1 VEEAE
6 RLADQLKGR
15 GIRVVFAESCTGGLV
30 SALMAQIP
38 GISDFLCGSAVTYRN
53 DTKARWL
60 GVPEDMLLDPGPVSA
75 AVARAMAEAVLRQTP
90 EAAVAAS
97 VTGHL
102 GPNAPAEQDGLIWIG
117 VAQRAGP
124 GGQITTATLSHRL
137 PKSESR
143 HQRQQSAARHVLRD
157 TAEVLESR

>member
-1 VEEAE
+1 VNEAE
-6 RLADQLKGR
+6 RLADQLKEGKSK
-15 GIRVVFAESCTGGLV
+15 IVFAESCTGGLV
-30 SALMAQIP
+30 SAVMARIP

-60 GVPEDMLLDPGPVSA
+60 GVPEELLLDPGPVSA
-75 AVARAMAEAVLRQTP
+75 EVARAMAEAVLQRTP
-90 EAAVAAS
+90 EAAIAAS

-102 GPNAPAEQDGLIWIG
+102 GPNAPAEQDGLIWVG

-124 GGQITTATLSHRL
+124 GGQITTTAQSHRL

-143 HQRQQSAARHVLRD
+143 PQRQQSAARHVLND
-157 TAEVLESR
+157 TVESLQVH